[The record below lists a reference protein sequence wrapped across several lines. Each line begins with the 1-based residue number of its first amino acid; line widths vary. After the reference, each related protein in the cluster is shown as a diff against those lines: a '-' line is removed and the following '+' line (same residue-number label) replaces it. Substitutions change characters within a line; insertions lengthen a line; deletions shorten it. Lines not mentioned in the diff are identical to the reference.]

1 MAKTLEEQRA
11 EVAEKAAAIA
21 NGAKA
26 SARSLT
32 SDEVGQIREFV
43 EEIKGFDVQ
52 LKNATDAENLLASIS
67 SPAGYQKSE
76 SGLLTPSKANT
87 IGAHFY
93 ESVKDQLVN
102 AKGQRFSI
110 SAPEFGSKA
119 ASDTH
124 ATNDFNALLLPP
136 QYDFNIVRQVR
147 RRLFLTD
154 WLGAG
159 NLTASAITY
168 FVEKADSAIEG
179 AFTTVAE
186 EGQKP
191 QLHMPDYDPV
201 TETLKKIAG
210 FIKLSDE
217 MLEDAA
223 FLVSEIEQ
231 RLMWQLMLFEE
242 NQLLNGNG
250 VGTNVLGL
258 LNRSG
263 LQTETAADNTDNF
276 DAIFR
281 AMTKVE
287 TGSDLAADGIVINP
301 IDYQNLRLSK
311 DGNDQYIAGGPF
323 QGQYG
328 VGGIL
333 ENPPI
338 WGRTTI
344 VTPAI
349 AAGTVLVGNGA
360 QASTVY
366 RKGGVRVEATNS
378 NVNDFEFNRV
388 TVRAEERVA
397 LAVRKP
403 AAYAKVTLSNVA
415 PTP

>member
-32 SDEVGQIREFV
+32 SEEVGQIREFV
-43 EEIKGFDVQ
+43 EEIKGFDIQ

-67 SPAGYQKSE
+67 APVGYQKSE
-76 SGLLTPSKANT
+76 SGLLTPSKAST

-93 ESVKDQLVN
+93 ESAKDQLAQV
-102 AKGQRFSI
+102 KGQRFSV

-119 ASDTH
+119 ATDTH
-124 ATNDFNALLLPP
+124 NTNDFNALLLPP
-136 QYDFNIVRQVR
+136 QYDFNIVRQVQ

-159 NLTASAITY
+159 TLTSSAITY
-168 FVEKADSAIEG
+168 FVEKADASIEG

-186 EGQKP
+186 EGHKP

-210 FIKLSDE
+210 FIKISDE

-242 NQLLNGNG
+242 NQLLNGDG
-250 VGTNVLGL
+250 LGTNVKGL
-258 LNRSG
+258 LNRAG
-263 LQTETAADNTDNF
+263 LQTEVSANITDNF

-281 AMTKVE
+281 ALTKVE
-287 TGSDLAADGIVINP
+287 TGSDLTADGIVINP
-301 IDYQNLRLSK
+301 SDYQKLRLAK

-328 VGGIL
+328 VGGIMV
-333 ENPPI
+333 NPPL

-366 RKGGVRVEATNS
+366 RKGGVRVEATNA
-378 NVNDFEFNRV
+378 NDTDFEYNRI
-388 TVRAEERVA
+388 TVRAEERVT

-403 AAYAKVTLSNVA
+403 AAYVKVTLDYDPAV
-415 PTP
+415 